1 MKRRENALKRVRDAL
16 TRDRDHDAPCPA
28 QSLTMSAGGPTCVR
42 PSIFAGQRASRC
54 HDSVRTVRPGSDRC
68 NRALIAAR

>member
-28 QSLTMSAGGPTCVR
+28 QSLTMSAAGRHACGRRFSPANR
-42 PSIFAGQRASRC
+42 PVAVTIVCAPSDR
-54 HDSVRTVRPGSDRC
+54 VRTGRDHQTSL
-68 NRALIAAR
+68 A

>member
-28 QSLTMSAGGPTCVR
+28 QSLTMRRRVDMRKGR
-42 PSIFAGQRASRC
+42 
-54 HDSVRTVRPGSDRC
+54 
-68 NRALIAAR
+68 L

>member
-28 QSLTMSAGGPTCVR
+28 QSLTMR
-42 PSIFAGQRASRC
+42 RRADMRKG
-54 HDSVRTVRPGSDRC
+54 R
-68 NRALIAAR
+68 L